1 MDNLLP
7 YGGVKVSESPFWID
21 MVTIVQTKVCYK
33 QIKAGLSNHT
43 GTLGKQGPWRPGNHW
58 RRSWGYKYILLY
70 GWSMVCLSWAS
81 LVLIQLQYLYLYVF
95 TEMTI
100 FSLKIQTFAVSH
112 NCLTFLLG
120 AFNNS
125 PLTPRQQR
133 TKQTQPWSKPK
144 SWPSTRPGDITTKSS
159 WVYNVQ

>member
-1 MDNLLP
+1 MISEHLENRAPSMCNQQDGYFTFSCPL
-7 YGGVKVSESPFWID
+7 GVSYRDTRQAQTLAAGESLKE
-21 MVTIVQTKVCYK
+21 VLRLQVHSV
-33 QIKAGLSNHT
+33 
-43 GTLGKQGPWRPGNHW
+43 
-58 RRSWGYKYILLY
+58 Y